1 MIPKL
6 NEFVPNH
13 WLKPPTEQEIDKL
26 PTIDDVKKRLI
37 QYEKDYSVTR
47 EEPIKLM
54 YESSPQHLDKMGLS
68 YSSSDKDKFILTKT
82 MSGWSLKPNIS
93 TSHFLFRGENKVY
106 STCLPTLYREN
117 NFNHLIENLKRAE
130 LEILLESHPI
140 FKLLKDGIELRSGI
154 VVKLYNPYGLAQHY
168 SFNTTLLDLTS
179 DIDVASFFAT
189 CQYNRET
196 FSYTPYTKSKSCG
209 VLYVYHMLKPFSILT
224 NEGLSTIGLH
234 IFARPGLQKGFFW
247 ASNPEFSK
255 TGSPRDLNE
264 CGLITKIY
272 FKHENSISERICA
285 DMEFGKKIFPEDELS
300 IKCKDILNSN
310 VFSEEAF
317 ERNLSDNPQ
326 DDREANRK
334 KIEKEGYGVSSL
346 KQPLKFSD
354 EEKNHM
360 LFKIHNGGWSKL
372 CDSIVMPI
380 DKDGSL
386 MEVLR
391 NVPNDDRYKKYF
403 S

>member
-1 MIPKL
+1 MISKL

-13 WLKPPTEQEIDKL
+13 WLKHPSEQEIDKL
-26 PTIDDVKKRLI
+26 PTIDDVKKILI
-37 QYEKDYSVTR
+37 QYEEAHPVIR
-47 EEPIKLM
+47 EELIKSM
-54 YESSPQHLDKMGLS
+54 YESNPQYLDETGLS

-82 MSGWSLKPNIS
+82 MRGWILKPNIS

-106 STCLPTLYREN
+106 STCLPTLYRDD
-117 NFNHLIENLKRAE
+117 NFSHLIENLKRAE

-140 FKLLKDGIELRSGI
+140 FKLLNDGIELRSGI

-196 FSYTPYTKSKSCG
+196 SSYTPYTKPKSCG
-209 VLYVYHMLKPFSILT
+209 VLYVYHMLKPFSLLT
-224 NEGLSTIGLH
+224 NEGLSTIGLQV
-234 IFARPGLQKGFFW
+234 FARPGLQKGFLW
-247 ASNPEFSK
+247 ASNPEFSE
-255 TGSPRDLNE
+255 TGNPRDLNE
-264 CGLITKIY
+264 CEYITKIY
-272 FKHENSISERICA
+272 FKHENSINERICNE
-285 DMEFGKKIFPEDELS
+285 MEFGKKIFPEDELS
-300 IKCKDILNSN
+300 IKCKDIFNSK

-317 ERNLSDNPQ
+317 ERNLTDNPE

-334 KIEKEGYGVSSL
+334 KIENKGYKVSSS
-346 KQPLKFSD
+346 KQSLKFSD
-354 EEKNHM
+354 EEKNEI
-360 LFKIHNGGWSKL
+360 LLKIYNGGWNKF
-372 CDSIVMPI
+372 CDSIVIPI

-386 MEVLR
+386 MEALR
-391 NVPNDDRYKKYF
+391 NVPNIDRYKEYF